1 MAVGSISNQQV
12 AFRGN
17 NGSKKPYHTGAA
29 VASFVLPGTGAG
41 QFIKGDI
48 GRGFA
53 HLGITAGLT
62 VVALKV
68 LKSMEKSTNLKI
80 KLMALGAAGLGFV
93 ANAISSV
100 LNAHKPS
107 PEEK

>member
-1 MAVGSISNQQV
+1 MAVNPVSNQQV

-17 NGSKKPYHTGAA
+17 NGSKEPYHTGAA
-29 VASFVLPGTGAG
+29 VASLLLPGTGAG

-68 LKSMEKSTNLKI
+68 LKSSKNLKI

-93 ANAISSV
+93 ANAISSI